1 MTSGRV
7 ANKIQGKVVREEKGN
22 ERGCE
27 GMEGKQSGGDGW
39 MNGRKG
45 GKGGAVRRL
54 THYSSFS

>member
-7 ANKIQGKVVREEKGN
+7 ANKIQGKVVREEKDN
-22 ERGCE
+22 ERGCG

-45 GKGGAVRRL
+45 GKGGRSDA
-54 THYSSFS
+54 